1 MKIKAFVVCDA
12 GYLDP
17 AIIALGSFLQF
28 NPRVPVRV
36 YIEKGTSYQRLRRAL
51 RGYDVE
57 YMEAEFPAL
66 PEHEG
71 VRNHYSDL
79 FFRPEA
85 LPAFAQRIKALEELR
100 TEADLIINLDLDTL
114 TRNTIRGA
122 LAGTDRGG
130 VYGVNERENRDRW
143 IRSLG
148 VKDITT
154 GPVYINTGFVIYGSD
169 ALPSDLFTRYR
180 EFLRRNGANLYC
192 PEQDFINYALADRI
206 QELPPAYNLMFTSRN
221 YASTAPVIIHFIGSA
236 KPWTD
241 NVSLNHAARYFF
253 GLYRRTAEKSE
264 DVSPEFIAA
273 LRANC

>member
-1 MKIKAFVVCDA
+1 MKIKAFAVCDA
-12 GYLDP
+12 GYIDP
-17 AIIALGSFLQF
+17 AVIALGSFLQF
-28 NPRVPVRV
+28 NPGVSVRV
-36 YIEKGTSYQRLRRAL
+36 YVETGTRYQRLRRAL

-57 YMEAEFPAL
+57 YKEVEFPNL
-66 PEHEG
+66 PEHEE
-71 VRNHYSDL
+71 VRNRYSDL
-79 FFRPEA
+79 FYRHEA

-100 TEADLIINLDLDTL
+100 EEADLIINVDLDTL
-114 TRNTIRGA
+114 TRNTIKGA

-130 VYGVNERENRDRW
+130 VYGVNERENRNRW

-148 VKDITT
+148 VEDITS

-169 ALPSDLFTRYR
+169 ALPPDLFTRYR

-206 QELPPAYNLMFTSRN
+206 QEIPPAYNMMFTSRS
-221 YASTAPVIIHFIGSA
+221 YTTAAPVIIHFIGTA

-241 NVSLNHAARYFF
+241 NVSLNHTARYFF

-264 DVSPEFIAA
+264 DVSSEFITA

>member
-1 MKIKAFVVCDA
+1 MKIKAFAVCDA
-12 GYLDP
+12 GYIDP
-17 AIIALGSFLQF
+17 AVIALGSFLQF
-28 NPRVPVRV
+28 NPGVSVCV
-36 YIEKGTSYQRLRRAL
+36 YVETGTRYQRLRRAL

-57 YMEAEFPAL
+57 YKEVEFPNL
-66 PEHEG
+66 PEHEE
-71 VRNHYSDL
+71 VRNRYSDL
-79 FFRPEA
+79 FYRHEA

-100 TEADLIINLDLDTL
+100 EEADLIINIDLDTL
-114 TRNTIRGA
+114 TRNTIKGA

-130 VYGVNERENRDRW
+130 IYGVNERENRDRW
-143 IRSLG
+143 ISSLG

-169 ALPSDLFTRYR
+169 ALPPDLFTRYR

-206 QELPPAYNLMFTSRN
+206 QELPPAYNMMFTSRS
-221 YASTAPVIIHFIGSA
+221 YTTAAPVIIHFIGSA

-264 DVSPEFIAA
+264 DVSPEFITA

>member
-1 MKIKAFVVCDA
+1 MKIKAFAVCDA
-12 GYLDP
+12 GYIDP
-17 AIIALGSFLQF
+17 AVIALGSFLQF
-28 NPRVPVRV
+28 NPGVSVCV
-36 YIEKGTSYQRLRRAL
+36 YVETGTRYQRLRRAL

-57 YMEAEFPAL
+57 YKEVEFPDL

-71 VRNHYSDL
+71 VRNRYSDL
-79 FFRPEA
+79 FYRHEA

-100 TEADLIINLDLDTL
+100 GEADLIINIDLDTL
-114 TRNTIRGA
+114 TRNTIKGA

-130 VYGVNERENRDRW
+130 IYGVNERENRDRW

-148 VKDITT
+148 VEDITS

-169 ALPSDLFTRYR
+169 ALPPDLFTRYR
-180 EFLRRNGANLYC
+180 EFLHRNGANLYC

-206 QELPPAYNLMFTSRN
+206 REIPPAYNMMFTSRS
-221 YASTAPVIIHFIGSA
+221 YTTAAPVIIHFIGTA

-241 NVSLNHAARYFF
+241 NVSLNHTARYFF

-264 DVSPEFIAA
+264 DVSPEFITA